1 MSAEFTEDIASEINE
16 ALSGMELMGEKPD
29 TIVFTEGSFPLRV
42 RVKGTS
48 KQKKRARFINRKVGA
63 ELEALMAWYGLTPA
77 APSCAK

>member
-1 MSAEFTEDIASEINE
+1 MSAEFIGDIVREVLRIEYVS
-16 ALSGMELMGEKPD
+16 EKPD
-29 TIVFTEGSFPLRV
+29 TLVMPQGAFPLRV

-48 KQKKRARFINRKVGA
+48 KQKKRARFINRKVRA

>member
-1 MSAEFTEDIASEINE
+1 VSDEFIGEIVHE
-16 ALSGMELMGEKPD
+16 VLRIEYVGEKPD
-29 TIVFTEGSFPLRV
+29 TLVMPQGAFLLRV

-63 ELEALMAWYGLTPA
+63 ELEALMAWYGLTPS

>member
-1 MSAEFTEDIASEINE
+1 MSDEFIGEIVHE
-16 ALSGMELMGEKPD
+16 VLRIEYVGEKPD
-29 TIVFTEGSFPLRV
+29 TLVMPQGAFLLRV

-63 ELEALMAWYGLTPA
+63 ELEALMAWYGLTPS